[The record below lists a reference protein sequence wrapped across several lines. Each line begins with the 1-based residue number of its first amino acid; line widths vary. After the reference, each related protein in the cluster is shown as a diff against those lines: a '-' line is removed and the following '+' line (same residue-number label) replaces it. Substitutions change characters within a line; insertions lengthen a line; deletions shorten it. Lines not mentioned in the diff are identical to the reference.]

1 MIFNI
6 LIALAYEALVSLGLG
21 FSAFYI
27 SLFLLRYV
35 KNNIIKKEI
44 KNENRKLFYLSLL
57 VVIIF
62 MSIKSYVDIKLSII
76 EQILKMQKNVT

>member
-21 FSAFYI
+21 VSSFYI
-27 SLFLLRYV
+27 SLFLLRYI

-57 VVIIF
+57 IAIIF

-76 EQILKMQKNVT
+76 EQILKM

>member
-6 LIALAYEALVSLGLG
+6 LIALAYVALVSLGLG
-21 FSAFYI
+21 VSAFYI
-27 SLFLLRYV
+27 SLFLLRYI

-57 VVIIF
+57 IVIIF

-76 EQILKMQKNVT
+76 EQILKM

>member
-6 LIALAYEALVSLGLG
+6 LIAIAYEMLVSLGLG
-21 FSAFYI
+21 VSAFYI
-27 SLFLLRYV
+27 SLFLLRYI

-44 KNENRKLFYLSLL
+44 KNENRKLFYFSLL
-57 VVIIF
+57 IVIIF

-76 EQILKMQKNVT
+76 EQILKM